1 MNDRLKQQIALLPDN
16 PGVYLMKNKDDKII
30 YVGKAKNLKKRV
42 SQYFLRP
49 QNGKVA
55 AMVFRIE
62 HFDTIITGSE
72 KEALILEMNLIQ
84 KHYPRYNIML
94 KDGSHYPYIAL
105 RKSGD
110 PYLRIMRSNKDP
122 QYRYFG
128 PYPNSHSAYEVVD
141 LLNKVFPLRK
151 CKKLPKTP
159 CLYYHLGQC
168 LAPCI
173 HHIDEAQY
181 NALLNGIEDFLN
193 GKDSDIRA
201 QIKEKM
207 MKAADDLQF
216 ETANEYKNT
225 LTAIDHIRSKQTVE
239 MSEKVD
245 RDIFAYALRDGYL
258 AVAVLLFRRGIMLGK
273 ELFVVEEFDDL
284 DEQMT
289 ALIVQFYQ
297 THPQPKEILIADR
310 SIAKMIEDFLSIKTL
325 VPRQGNKLNL
335 ITMAS
340 KNAQKGLDE
349 HFMTARLQDDKA
361 ALLDQLGELLN
372 MQTPYHIELFDN
384 SNLQGSNAVGA
395 MVAYINGEAVKK
407 MYRKFHIEQE
417 GKNDDYGSMKEIIH
431 RRYSRQVEEEQTLPD
446 LIIVDGGLG
455 QIHAAQESLQLLGL
469 RIAVAGLYKNDK
481 HQTRGLLNAEGEVIP
496 LDIKSPLFFLL
507 MRMQD
512 EVHRFAITFHR
523 FIRSKAMNQSIL
535 DGIEGLGPTRIALVK
550 KVYPSIAALENA
562 SIEELKQLI
571 PEVVAVRLFNKL
583 HEIS

>member
-1 MNDRLKQQIALLPDN
+1 MNERLKQQIALLPDN
-16 PGVYLMKNKDDKII
+16 PGVYLMKNKEDKII

-55 AMVFRIE
+55 AMVFRVD

-141 LLNKVFPLRK
+141 LLN
-151 CKKLPKTP
+151 
-159 CLYYHLGQC
+159 
-168 LAPCI
+168 
-173 HHIDEAQY
+173 
-181 NALLNGIEDFLN
+181 GIEDFLN
-193 GKDSDIRA
+193 GKDSEIRA

-207 MKAADDLQF
+207 IRAADDLQF

-258 AVAVLLFRRGIMLGK
+258 ALAVLLFRRGMMLGK
-273 ELFVVEEFDDL
+273 ELFVVEEFGDL

-289 ALIVQFYQ
+289 DLIIQFYQ

-310 SIAKMIEDFLSIKTL
+310 SIAKLIEDYLSIKTV

-361 ALLDQLGELLN
+361 GLLDQLGEMLN

-384 SNLQGSNAVGA
+384 SNLQGSSAVGA
-395 MVAYINGEAVKK
+395 MVAFINGEPVKK

-417 GKNDDYGSMKEIIH
+417 GKNDDYGSMKEIIY
-431 RRYSRQVEEEQTLPD
+431 RRYSRQVEEEQALPD
-446 LIIVDGGLG
+446 LLIVDGGLG
-455 QIHAAQESLQLLGL
+455 QIHAAEESLNQLGL
-469 RIAVAGLYKNDK
+469 RIPIAGLFKNDK
-481 HQTRGLLNAEGEVIP
+481 HQTRGLLTQDGEVLA

-512 EVHRFAITFHR
+512 EVH
-523 FIRSKAMNQSIL
+523 
-535 DGIEGLGPTRIALVK
+535 
-550 KVYPSIAALENA
+550 
-562 SIEELKQLI
+562 
-571 PEVVAVRLFNKL
+571 
-583 HEIS
+583 